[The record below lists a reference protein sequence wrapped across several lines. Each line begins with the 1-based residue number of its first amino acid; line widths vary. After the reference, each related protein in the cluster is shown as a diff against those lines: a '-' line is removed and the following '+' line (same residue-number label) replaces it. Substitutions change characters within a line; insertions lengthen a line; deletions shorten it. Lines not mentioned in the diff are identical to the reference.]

1 MISPV
6 NSVQLSVVIPCFNSE
21 STIEKLLQQ
30 LGQQTLASDQYE
42 IIVVDDG
49 SDDKTPNLVCKFQNV
64 YLIQQDRSGPGNAR
78 MLGIKYAVGNY
89 VLFLDSD
96 LEVSNNLLEKH
107 LSYHIKYPDIAA
119 TGGSVIPIGNLSL
132 FSWELTDHFSSWF
145 NAHPNVKYKTPPEYL
160 PSLNFCIK
168 KKSWNTIFTGL
179 AG

>member
-1 MISPV
+1 MNSPV

-49 SDDKTPNLVCKFQNV
+49 SDDKTPNLVGKFQKV
-64 YLIQQDRSGPGNAR
+64 YLFQQDHSGPGNAR
-78 MLGIKYAVGNY
+78 MLGIKHAVGNY

-96 LEVSNNLLEKH
+96 IEVSNNLLEKH

-119 TGGSVIPIGNLSL
+119 TGGSVMPIGNLSL

-145 NAHPNVKYKTPPEYL
+145 NAHPNVIYKTSPEYL
-160 PSLNFCIK
+160 PSLNFCVK
-168 KKSWNTIFTGL
+168 KKSWETTFTGL